1 MGCCLV
7 RADDCSP
14 FVTFHL
20 GVMISVALGTVKG

>member
-7 RADDCSP
+7 RAECSP

-20 GVMISVALGTVKG
+20 GFMISVALGTVKC